1 MGPTGTNWDFIVVG
15 GGPAGC
21 ALASTL
27 ARSAKRPQVL
37 LLEAGCRNE
46 DKNLRVDGQRWT
58 TFMNGDMN
66 WGYKT
71 TPQEHCNGRQIDYS
85 RGKVLGGSSAI
96 NFGVYTVGARDDY
109 DEWASLVGDESFSWN
124 TMQKRFKRLETFHG
138 TIADEKN
145 AKYAGPKSSD
155 HGSGGDLRVGYAAEW
170 EQDLPLMMDVFEQ
183 AGLARNPD
191 HNSGDPLGMALV
203 INSSHQG
210 QRVTATDLLRNSP
223 DNLSII
229 TETPVRRLILD
240 GLKAIGVETAGSQY
254 FASKEVILSAGSLD
268 TPKILMHSGIGP
280 ATELQKFQIPVV
292 KNLLAIGQGLRDHF
306 FAPLC
311 FLRNPS
317 TNDRNSF
324 FGDQAAMDAALELWK
339 KDGTG
344 PWAKHS
350 CQIAA
355 GWFKSDRLTAS
366 PEFQALPA
374 ATQEFLQRATI
385 PHYEFMTHFP
395 IHLIMPEVTKD
406 YSYVCL
412 LVFLM
417 NEQSSGEVRLQSAN
431 PDDPLLFD
439 PKFLSHPFDRRA
451 CIETFRE
458 ALQVTKHEAFT
469 KDTVSTLIA
478 PASES
483 DEDILEFWKN
493 TLGSSWHMTGTVKM
507 GKVGDSEAA
516 VDSKFRVF
524 GVENLRVA
532 DMSVVPV
539 LTNNHTQATAY
550 MTGLSCADG
559 LIAEYGL
566 DVA

>member
-1 MGPTGTNWDFIVVG
+1 
-15 GGPAGC
+15 
-21 ALASTL
+21 
-27 ARSAKRPQVL
+27 
-37 LLEAGCRNE
+37 
-46 DKNLRVDGQRWT
+46 
-58 TFMNGDMN
+58 MN

-109 DEWASLVGDESFSWN
+109 DEWASLVGDDSFSWN
-124 TMQKRFKRLETFHG
+124 TMQERFKRLETFNG
-138 TIADEKN
+138 TIVDEKN
-145 AKYAGPKSSD
+145 AKYAAPKTSD
-155 HGSGGDLRVGYAAEW
+155 HGSGGGLRVGYAAEW

-210 QRVTATDLLRNSP
+210 QRVTATDLLRDAP

-229 TETPVRRLILD
+229 TETPARRVILN
-240 GLKAIGVETAGSQY
+240 GLNVIGVETASTQY

-292 KNLLAIGQGLRDHF
+292 KDLPAIGQGLRDHF

-324 FGDQAAMDAALELWK
+324 FGNQAAMDSALEQWK

-355 GWFKSDRLTAS
+355 GWFKSDRLMAS

-374 ATQEFLQRATI
+374 STQEFLQRTTI

-395 IHLIMPEVTKD
+395 LHLIMPEVTKD

-417 NEQSSGEVRLQSAN
+417 NEQSSGEVRLQSFN

-458 ALQVTKHEAFT
+458 ALQVAKHEAFT

-507 GKVGDSEAA
+507 GKAGDSESA

-550 MTGLSCADG
+550 MTGLSCADA
-559 LIAEYGL
+559 LVAEYGL